1 MFDIGL
7 EPMTLVVGGRRL
19 DDRACLYEVTT
30 GAGNILDRLY
40 IYTGGGQKKWP
51 SLKIWLMWYTFY

>member
-40 IYTGGGQKKWP
+40 IYTGGGQKKVAII
-51 SLKIWLMWYTFY
+51 KNMVNVV